1 MQRLSPETRGLAKDS
16 FVLSIG
22 SVVTMAG
29 YLTQIV
35 LVTHVLGLEQYGVL
49 ALAVAFVALVNGFF
63 DVQVGDTAIAFA
75 SPELDRNP
83 KRAAG
88 VIQTAYLAELL
99 TGVVAFAVVAALAP
113 FFGSSLAG
121 SQGPLL
127 FFLTGLTLL
136 GSTAETTS
144 IAVLRL
150 FGRFG
155 SILRVIIV
163 REVLRVGAVA
173 VALATVGTLA
183 SVAVALVALETV
195 AGLLFLLAAGSAFSA
210 GSGRS
215 LRRRSLAE
223 ARDARRPMIGM
234 MFHTNIVTYAK
245 LVQGQAPT
253 LLLGAM
259 RTPLDAG
266 VFRLGMAVASA
277 VAKPADPAW
286 AAVMP
291 RLSKL
296 MSEGRSSEIR
306 RMLKQATLI
315 ASAVIGLGAVVVFAV
330 REPLLTLVGGHE
342 AALASTVLALGLLA
356 RATNGILFWNTPVL
370 YSARRA
376 ATAAKAYVAAT
387 ALFAPLLVLFIDR
400 WGANGA
406 AGAILVFTIVL
417 NLLLTKAALE
427 VLGVSREQEQTR

>member
-1 MQRLSPETRGLAKDS
+1 
-16 FVLSIG
+16 
-22 SVVTMAG
+22 
-29 YLTQIV
+29 
-35 LVTHVLGLEQYGVL
+35 
-49 ALAVAFVALVNGFF
+49 
-63 DVQVGDTAIAFA
+63 
-75 SPELDRNP
+75 
-83 KRAAG
+83 
-88 VIQTAYLAELL
+88 
-99 TGVVAFAVVAALAP
+99 
-113 FFGSSLAG
+113 
-121 SQGPLL
+121 
-127 FFLTGLTLL
+127 
-136 GSTAETTS
+136 
-144 IAVLRL
+144 
-150 FGRFG
+150 
-155 SILRVIIV
+155 
-163 REVLRVGAVA
+163 VGAVA

>member
-1 MQRLSPETRGLAKDS
+1 
-16 FVLSIG
+16 
-22 SVVTMAG
+22 MAG

-35 LVTHVLGLEQYGVL
+35 LVTHMLGLEQYGVL

-75 SPELDRNP
+75 TPELERDP
-83 KRAAG
+83 DRAAG
-88 VIQTAYLAELL
+88 VIQTAYLAELV
-99 TGVVAFAVVAALAP
+99 TGVVAFGVVAALAP
-113 FFGSSLAG
+113 FVGSSLAG
-121 SQGPLL
+121 SEGPLL
-127 FFLTGLTLL
+127 FFLFGLTLL
-136 GSTAETTS
+136 AGTAESTS

-155 SILRVIIV
+155 NILRVVVV
-163 REVLRVGAVA
+163 REVLRVTAVA
-173 VALATVGTLA
+173 AALVTVGTLA
-183 SVAVALVALETV
+183 SVAVALVALEALV
-195 AGLLFLLAAGSAFSA
+195 GLLFLLAASSAFST

-215 LRRRSLAE
+215 LWRRSVVRV
-223 ARDARRPMIGM
+223 RDVWRPMFEM

-296 MSEGRSSEIR
+296 LAQGRSGEIR
-306 RMLKQATLI
+306 RMLGQATLI
-315 ASAVIGLGAVVVFAV
+315 ALAVIGLGAVVVFAL
-330 REPLLTLVGGHE
+330 REPLLTLVGGRE
-342 AALASTVLALGLLA
+342 AAMASTVLALGLFA
-356 RATNGILFWNTPVL
+356 RATHGILFWNTPVL

-376 ATAAKAYVAAT
+376 ATAARAYVVAT
-387 ALFAPLLVLFIDR
+387 ALFAPMLVLFIDR

-406 AGAILVFTIVL
+406 AGAILVFTVVL
-417 NLLLTKAALE
+417 NLLLTRAALTVIGSSGE
-427 VLGVSREQEQTR
+427 HEPTR